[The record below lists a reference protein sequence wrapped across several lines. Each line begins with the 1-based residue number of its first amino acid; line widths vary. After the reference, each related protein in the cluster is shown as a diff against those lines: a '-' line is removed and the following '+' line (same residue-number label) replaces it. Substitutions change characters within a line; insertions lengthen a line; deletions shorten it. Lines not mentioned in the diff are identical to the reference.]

1 MIQEARS
8 VLQDKEENVLP
19 KVDENGDKILKID
32 NNLSN
37 ISRVNDRYA
46 DLKQQTSD
54 TLKKLD
60 DAIGN
65 LDKSLATAKR
75 FTAGRDELETKL
87 NAIREKVKRLVP
99 TAKESEK
106 IKEHLIQLE
115 VGMTSLLIIIKL
127 NC

>member
-1 MIQEARS
+1 MIQETRS

-65 LDKSLATAKR
+65 LEKSLATAKR

-87 NAIREKVKRLVP
+87 NAIREKVERLIP
-99 TAKESEK
+99 AAKESEK